1 MVQRTPPQ
9 VLYEVPAINVYHL
22 ASGNETRLNEVPAP
36 LTMLMVSTTIV
47 DPFAETPTEE
57 EDFYLHVQQ
66 LPNLDLPLP
75 ATTKIFRQYPRS
87 YLIPRLDLDGGL
99 GNCFTRIEFL
109 EHRSQDDIDTF
120 ETILAQCTAFLEN
133 AKPPQLDQQQRS
145 RSRSPA
151 PVPIYSAPGGS
162 ADGYYGYNG
171 ASNNEKSSSS
181 SRSKQKGATTRDLG
195 GSAAGGYV
203 PGSGAMAGEQYGYG
217 VPTMSA
223 PDRAPQGGRLVLV
236 DEQDGRIV
244 GELSEGFNVVESQ
257 GVQPGSK
264 APVEVSLP
272 TDPNSHDL
280 VIKPVTPINHDD
292 IFGAAE
298 HPAYS
303 SSTIVSRA
311 AWASKFI
318 VTAATYA
325 ATAMES
331 GAQKFTQKTNPVAE
345 PLTFNPTT
353 HERVRKIHT
362 FTHGASGM
370 SSKTIGK
377 VQEVAQNI
385 GAKMAG
391 KVDREG
397 NELQKKVPT
406 KPGLLNKS
414 LIAFSTLAD
423 GIDAAGK
430 HLLHSGSNAATTV
443 VKHRYG
449 DEAGQVAYG
458 LTSSVKNVGLVY
470 VDATGVSRRAVVKS
484 VAKGMVLGKVKGGGQ
499 LVAASDGGHGNIVYP
514 PEKNES
520 QQTLWVPQGSVAGG
534 SRPTTPQP
542 YPLQHSATAP
552 PGYTPQQYPPQ
563 NQNGGSWGGFGRSSS
578 YEGQQQGQQ
587 QGHPQKPNDNWF

>member
-9 VLYEVPAINVYHL
+9 VLYEVPNVNVYHL
-22 ASGNETRLNEVPAP
+22 ASGSETPLTEVPGP
-36 LTMLMVSTTIV
+36 LTLLMVSTTIV
-47 DPFAETPTEE
+47 DPFAEEPTEE
-57 EDFYLHVQQ
+57 EDFYLHIQQ

-87 YLIPRLDLDGGL
+87 YLIPRLDLDGGQ
-99 GNCFTRIEFL
+99 GNCFTRIEFQ
-109 EHRSQDDIDTF
+109 EHRNQDDVDTF
-120 ETILAQCTAFLEN
+120 ETILAQCTSFLEN
-133 AKPPQLDQQQRS
+133 AKPPTQVDSKQQFQQRS
-145 RSRSPA
+145 ISPG
-151 PVPIYSAPGGS
+151 PPSY
-162 ADGYYGYNG
+162 G
-171 ASNNEKSSSS
+171 ASGGANSEYYNYQPEKTSSS
-181 SRSKQKGATTRDLG
+181 SRSREKAGVSSRDLG
-195 GSAAGGYV
+195 GPSGGYV
-203 PGSGAMAGEQYGYG
+203 PGSGVMAGEQYNYGG
-217 VPTMSA
+217 VPTMSGL
-223 PDRAPQGGRLVLV
+223 DHNPQGGGRLVLV

-264 APVEVSLP
+264 APVEVTLP
-272 TDPNSHDL
+272 TQPGSHDL
-280 VIKPVTPINHDD
+280 IIKPVGPINHAE
-292 IFGAAE
+292 IFGTAE
-298 HPAYS
+298 NPAYA
-303 SSTIVSRA
+303 SSTIVSKA

-345 PLTFNPTT
+345 PLSFTPTT
-353 HERVRKIHT
+353 HERVRKIHN
-362 FTHGASGM
+362 FTQGASGF

-391 KVDREG
+391 RVDKEG
-397 NELQKKVPT
+397 NEIQKRAPP

-414 LIAFSTLAD
+414 MIAFSTLAD

-449 DEAGQVAYG
+449 DEAGQMAYG

-470 VDATGVSRRAVVKS
+470 VDAAGVSRRAVVKS
-484 VAKGMVLGKVKGGGQ
+484 VAKGMVLGKVKGGGE
-499 LVAASDGGHGNIVYP
+499 LVAAPDGAHGNIVYP
-514 PEKNES
+514 AEKNES

-542 YPLQHSATAP
+542 YPLQHSMTSP
-552 PGYTPQQYPPQ
+552 PGYTPQEQ
-563 NQNGGSWGGFGRSSS
+563 NPNGGSWGGFNRASS
-578 YEGQQQGQQ
+578 YQGQQ
-587 QGHPQKPNDNWF
+587 PQQKPNDNWF

>member
-22 ASGNETRLNEVPAP
+22 ASGNETRLNEVPSP

-47 DPFAETPTEE
+47 DPFAENPTEE

-99 GNCFTRIEFL
+99 GNCFTRIEFQ
-109 EHRSQDDIDTF
+109 EHRSQDDVDTF

-151 PVPIYSAPGGS
+151 PVPTYSAPGGS

-171 ASNNEKSSSS
+171 SSNNGKSSS

-195 GSAAGGYV
+195 GSGAGGYV
-203 PGSGAMAGEQYGYG
+203 PGSGVLAGEQYNYAG
-217 VPTMSA
+217 PTMSA

-280 VIKPVTPINHDD
+280 VIKPVAPINHDD

-298 HPAYS
+298 HPAYA

-325 ATAMES
+325 ATAMEN

-345 PLTFNPTT
+345 PLTFTPTT

-385 GAKMAG
+385 GAKMSG
-391 KVDREG
+391 KVDRDG
-397 NELQKKVPT
+397 NEVQKKVPT

-449 DEAGQVAYG
+449 EEAGQVAYG

-499 LVAASDGGHGNIVYP
+499 LVAASDGAHGNIVYP

-520 QQTLWVPQGSVAGG
+520 QQTLW
-534 SRPTTPQP
+534 
-542 YPLQHSATAP
+542 
-552 PGYTPQQYPPQ
+552 QYPPQ

-578 YEGQQQGQQ
+578 YEGQQQG
-587 QGHPQKPNDNWF
+587 HPQKPNENWF

>member
-1 MVQRTPPQ
+1 MVHHTPPQ
-9 VLYEVPAINVYHL
+9 VLYEVPNINVYHL
-22 ASGNETRLNEVPAP
+22 ANGAETRLNESPAP

-47 DPFAETPTEE
+47 DPFAENPTEE

-75 ATTKIFRQYPRS
+75 ATTKIFRQYPYS
-87 YLIPRLDLDGGL
+87 YLIPRLDLDGGQ
-99 GNCFTRIEFL
+99 GSCFTRIEFQQN
-109 EHRSQDDIDTF
+109 RNQDDVDTF

-133 AKPPQLDQQQRS
+133 AKAPPVADKKGGAAAV
-145 RSRSPA
+145 SPPSYGA
-151 PVPIYSAPGGS
+151 NVDYYASGS
-162 ADGYYGYNG
+162 STTGSSYPP
-171 ASNNEKSSSS
+171 EKTS
-181 SRSKQKGATTRDLG
+181 SRSAQKAAAGASTRDL
-195 GSAAGGYV
+195 GGYV
-203 PGSGAMAGEQYGYG
+203 PGSGVMAGQEYNYGGGTPPAVAAAVDSQY
-217 VPTMSA
+217 PH
-223 PDRAPQGGRLVLV
+223 PQGGRLVLV
-236 DEQDGRIV
+236 DEQDGQIV
-244 GELSEGFNVVESQ
+244 GELSQGFNVVESQ

-264 APVEVSLP
+264 APVEVTLP
-272 TDPNSHDL
+272 SQPGSHDL
-280 VIKPVTPINHDD
+280 VIKPVAPIDHAD

-298 HPAYS
+298 NPVYAG
-303 SSTIVSRA
+303 STIVSKA

-345 PLTFNPTT
+345 PLTFDPTT
-353 HERVRKIHT
+353 HDRVRKIHN
-362 FTHGASGM
+362 FTAGASGF

-391 KVDREG
+391 KVDKDG
-397 NELQKKVPT
+397 NELTRKAPS

-430 HLLHSGSNAATTV
+430 HLLSSGSNAAATV

-449 DEAGQVAYG
+449 DEAGQMAYG

-470 VDATGVSRRAVVKS
+470 VDAAGVSRRAVVKS
-484 VAKGMVLGKVKGGGQ
+484 VAKGMVLGKVKGGGE
-499 LVAASDGGHGNIVYP
+499 LVAASADGTHGAVVYP

-520 QQTLWVPQGSVAGG
+520 QQTLWVPQGSATGPS

-542 YPLQHSATAP
+542 YGLQHAATAP
-552 PGYTPQQYPPQ
+552 PSYAPPQQQPGQDGGNWSGYNPSNNYQGPPG
-563 NQNGGSWGGFGRSSS
+563 N
-578 YEGQQQGQQ
+578 
-587 QGHPQKPNDNWF
+587 PQKPGENWF